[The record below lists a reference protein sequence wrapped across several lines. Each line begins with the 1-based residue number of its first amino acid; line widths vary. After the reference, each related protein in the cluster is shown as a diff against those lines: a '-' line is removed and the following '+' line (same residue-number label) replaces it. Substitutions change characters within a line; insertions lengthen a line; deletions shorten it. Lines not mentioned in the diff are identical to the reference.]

1 MITEIIKL
9 KEQGVSFRKI
19 AKELNTT
26 VGKVQYQWV
35 KYQKALEKS
44 QEPQE
49 LQAVDVL
56 DQELPKKR
64 VGRASFGRR
73 MPKKRAKNPRSTEL
87 SIMFSTSSR
96 IYCHWNIPHDWIRH
110 VKEHF
115 NMGTAPQP
123 FVLRLYDI
131 TSISFNGHNHHHHS
145 DSYVPFTESDWFVNG
160 LKENRS
166 YCMEIGLRL
175 PSGDFVAF
183 TRSNVLHTPR
193 TSHHQEVHSMKELIE
208 YEQGLIK
215 EPKWVEHVSTYSY
228 YVMNGGEKA

>member
-1 MITEIIKL
+1 LITDIIRL

-35 KYQKALEKS
+35 KYQKAQGNSTVNEGTPVKVI
-44 QEPQE
+44 EPKI
-49 LQAVDVL
+49 
-56 DQELPKKR
+56 PKKR
-64 VGRASFGRR
+64 VGRASFGRK
-73 MPKKRAKNPRSTEL
+73 MPKPRAKNPRATEL

-96 IYCHWNIPHDWIRH
+96 IYCYWNISQEWIRH
-110 VKEHF
+110 VKSHF
-115 NMGTAPQP
+115 KMNADSQP

-131 TSISFNGHNHHHHS
+131 TSISFNGHNHHTYS
-145 DSYVPFTESDWFVNG
+145 DSYVPHTESDWFVNG

-175 PSGDFVAF
+175 PTGDFVAF

-193 TSHHQEVHSMKELIE
+193 TSHHQEYHSMKELFE

-228 YVMNGGEKA
+228 YVMNQEEKA

>member
-9 KEQGVSFRKI
+9 KKQGVSFRKI

-35 KYQKALEKS
+35 KYQKALEGTN
-44 QEPQE
+44 EPVPVE
-49 LQAVDVL
+49 VL
-56 DQELPKKR
+56 EKETPKKR
-64 VGRASFGRR
+64 VGRASFGRKIPR
-73 MPKKRAKNPRSTEL
+73 RLAKKPSTTEL

-96 IYCHWNIPHDWIRH
+96 IYCYWNISQEWIRH
-110 VKEHF
+110 VKDHF
-115 NMGTAPQP
+115 KMNPDPQP

-131 TSISFNGHNHHHHS
+131 TSISFNGHNHHHYS
-145 DSYVPFTESDWFVNG
+145 DTYVPFTESDWFVNG

-193 TSHHQEVHSMKELIE
+193 TSHHQEAHSMKELME
-208 YEQGLIK
+208 YEKGLIK

-228 YVMNGGEKA
+228 YVMNQGEKS

>member
-1 MITEIIKL
+1 MITEIIRL

-35 KYQKALEKS
+35 KYQKALDGASGCEVA
-44 QEPQE
+44 QVEVMEQTI
-49 LQAVDVL
+49 
-56 DQELPKKR
+56 PKKR
-64 VGRASFGRR
+64 VGRASFGRK
-73 MPKKRAKNPRSTEL
+73 MPKRRVKNPRATEL
-87 SIMFSTSSR
+87 SIMYSTSSR
-96 IYCHWNIPHDWIRH
+96 IYCYWNITEEWIRH
-110 VKEHF
+110 VKSHF
-115 NMGTAPQP
+115 KMNHDPQP

-131 TSISFNGHNHHHHS
+131 TSISFNGHNHHTYS
-145 DSYVPFTESDWFVNG
+145 DSYVPHTESDWFVNG

-193 TSHHQEVHSMKELIE
+193 TSHHQEYHSMKELFE

-228 YVMNGGEKA
+228 YVMNQEEKA

>member
-9 KEQGVSFRKI
+9 KKQGVSFRKI

-35 KYQKALEKS
+35 KYQKALEGKN
-44 QEPQE
+44 EPVPVE
-49 LQAVDVL
+49 VM
-56 DQELPKKR
+56 EKETPKKR
-64 VGRASFGRR
+64 VGRASFGRKIPRR
-73 MPKKRAKNPRSTEL
+73 MAKKPSTTEL

-96 IYCHWNIPHDWIRH
+96 IYCYWNISQEWIRH
-110 VKEHF
+110 VKDHF
-115 NMGTAPQP
+115 KMNPDPQP

-131 TSISFNGHNHHHHS
+131 TSISFNGHNHHHYS
-145 DSYVPFTESDWFVNG
+145 DTYVPFTESDWFVNG

-193 TSHHQEVHSMKELIE
+193 TSHHQEAHSMKELME
-208 YEQGLIK
+208 YEKGLIK

-228 YVMNGGEKA
+228 YVMNQGEKS

>member
-19 AKELNTT
+19 AKELNTS

-35 KYQKALEKS
+35 KYQKALENK
-44 QEPQE
+44 QEPEMDIVTTEQE
-49 LQAVDVL
+49 I
-56 DQELPKKR
+56 PKKR

-73 MPKKRAKNPRSTEL
+73 MPKHRAKNPRATEL
-87 SIMFSTSSR
+87 MIMFSTSSR
-96 IYCHWNIPHDWIRH
+96 IYCHWNISQEWIRL

-115 NMGTAPQP
+115 KMTSDPQP

-131 TSISFNGHNHHHHS
+131 TSISFNGHNQHYHS

-160 LKENRS
+160 LKGNRS

-175 PSGDFVAF
+175 SSGDFVAF

-193 TSHHQEVHSMKELIE
+193 TSHHQEAHSMKELME
-208 YEQGLIK
+208 YEQGLIN

-228 YVMNGGEKA
+228 YVTNGREKA

>member
-1 MITEIIKL
+1 LITDIIRL

-35 KYQKALEKS
+35 KYQKAQGNSTVNEGTPVKVI
-44 QEPQE
+44 EPKI
-49 LQAVDVL
+49 
-56 DQELPKKR
+56 PKKR
-64 VGRASFGRR
+64 VGRASFGRK
-73 MPKKRAKNPRSTEL
+73 MPKPRAKNPCATEL

-96 IYCHWNIPHDWIRH
+96 IYCYWNISQEWIRH
-110 VKEHF
+110 VKSHF
-115 NMGTAPQP
+115 KMNDDPQP

-131 TSISFNGHNHHHHS
+131 TSISFNGHNHHTYS
-145 DSYVPFTESDWFVNG
+145 DSYVPHTESDWFVNG

-193 TSHHQEVHSMKELIE
+193 TSHHQEYHSMKELFE

-228 YVMNGGEKA
+228 YVMNQEEKA

>member
-1 MITEIIKL
+1 MITEIIRL

-19 AKELNTT
+19 AKELDTT

-35 KYQKALEKS
+35 KYQKTLES
-44 QEPQE
+44 QPVGNVTKVEIQKP
-49 LQAVDVL
+49 AKN
-56 DQELPKKR
+56 KKR
-64 VGRASFGRR
+64 VGRASFGRK
-73 MPKKRAKNPRSTEL
+73 MPVYRGKNPSATEL
-87 SIMFSTSSR
+87 SIMFSSSSR
-96 IYCHWNIPHDWIRH
+96 IYCYWTITQEWIRH
-110 VKEHF
+110 VKSHF
-115 NMGTAPQP
+115 KMDPEPQP

-131 TSISFNGHNHHHHS
+131 TSISFNGHNHHSYS
-145 DSYVPFTESDWFVNG
+145 DSYVPYSESDWFING

-193 TSHHQEVHSMKELIE
+193 TSHHQESHSMKELVE
-208 YEQGLIK
+208 YEQGLIR

-228 YVMNGGEKA
+228 YVMNQEEKV

>member
-35 KYQKALEKS
+35 KYQKALES
-44 QEPQE
+44 GGETSPAVE
-49 LQAVDVL
+49 LMKPATQ
-56 DQELPKKR
+56 KKR

-73 MPKKRAKNPRSTEL
+73 MPKRNAKGPRAAEL
-87 SIMFSTSSR
+87 SITFSTPSR
-96 IYCHWNIPHDWIRH
+96 IYCYWSISHEWIRH
-110 VKEHF
+110 VKDHF
-115 NMGTAPQP
+115 KMDSDSGP
-123 FVLRLYDI
+123 FVLRLYDV
-131 TSISFNGHNHHHHS
+131 TSISFNGHNQHHHS
-145 DSYVPFTESDWFVNG
+145 DSYVPYTESDWFVNG

-183 TRSNVLHTPR
+183 ARSNVLHTPR
-193 TSHHQEVHSMKELIE
+193 TSHHQEAHRLKELVE

>member
-35 KYQKALEKS
+35 KYQKALGNGP
-44 QEPQE
+44 EP
-49 LQAVDVL
+49 ADV
-56 DQELPKKR
+56 EMIKPEAPKKR
-64 VGRASFGRR
+64 VGRAAFGRK
-73 MPKKRAKNPRSTEL
+73 MPRLRSKNPKATEL
-87 SIMFSTSSR
+87 SITFSTSSR
-96 IYCHWNIPHDWIRH
+96 IYCYWNISHEWIRH
-110 VKEHF
+110 VKAHF
-115 NMGTAPQP
+115 KMNTEPQP

-131 TSISFNGHNHHHHS
+131 TSISFNGHNQHHYS
-145 DSYVPFTESDWFVNG
+145 DSYVPFTETDWFVNG

-183 TRSNVLHTPR
+183 TRSNVIHTPR
-193 TSHHQEVHSMKELIE
+193 TSHHQEAHSMKELME
-208 YEQGLIK
+208 YEQGLIR

-228 YVMNGGEKA
+228 YVMNGEEKA

>member
-35 KYQKALEKS
+35 KYQKALEESKVS
-44 QEPQE
+44 PAVEVMEPISS
-49 LQAVDVL
+49 
-56 DQELPKKR
+56 KKR

-73 MPKKRAKNPRSTEL
+73 IPKRRGKNPRATEL
-87 SIMFSTSSR
+87 SITFSTSSR
-96 IYCHWNIPHDWIRH
+96 IYCYWNISNEWVRY
-110 VKEHF
+110 VKDHF
-115 NMGTAPQP
+115 KLDSEPQP

-131 TSISFNGHNHHHHS
+131 TSISFNGHNQHHYS
-145 DSYVPFTESDWFVNG
+145 DSFVPFTENDWFVNG

-175 PSGDFVAF
+175 PSGDFIAF

-193 TSHHQEVHSMKELIE
+193 TSHHQESHSMKELLE
-208 YEQGLIK
+208 YEQGLLK

-228 YVMNGGEKA
+228 YVMNGGGKA

>member
-1 MITEIIKL
+1 LITEIIRL

-35 KYQKALEKS
+35 KYQKAQGNTTVNES
-44 QEPQE
+44 APVEVIEQEI
-49 LQAVDVL
+49 
-56 DQELPKKR
+56 PKKR
-64 VGRASFGRR
+64 VGRASFGRK
-73 MPKKRAKNPRSTEL
+73 MPKLHAKNPRATEL

-96 IYCHWNIPHDWIRH
+96 IYCYWNITQEWIRH
-110 VKEHF
+110 VKSHF
-115 NMGTAPQP
+115 KMNADPQP

-131 TSISFNGHNHHHHS
+131 TSISFNGHNHHAYS
-145 DSYVPFTESDWFVNG
+145 DSYVPHTESDWFVNG

-193 TSHHQEVHSMKELIE
+193 TSHQQEYHSMKELFE

-228 YVMNGGEKA
+228 YVMNQEEKA

>member
-1 MITEIIKL
+1 LITEIINL

-35 KYQKALEKS
+35 KYQKALKENQVS
-44 QEPQE
+44 TALEIMEPE
-49 LQAVDVL
+49 PL
-56 DQELPKKR
+56 KKR

-73 MPKKRAKNPRSTEL
+73 MPKRRAKNPRATEL
-87 SIMFSTSSR
+87 SITFLTSSR
-96 IYCHWNIPHDWIRH
+96 IYCYWNISHEWIQH
-110 VKEHF
+110 VKDHF
-115 NMGTAPQP
+115 KMNPNPQP

-131 TSISFNGHNHHHHS
+131 TSISFNGHNQHHYS

-175 PSGDFVAF
+175 PSGDFVAL

-193 TSHHQEVHSMKELIE
+193 TSHHQEAHSMKELKE